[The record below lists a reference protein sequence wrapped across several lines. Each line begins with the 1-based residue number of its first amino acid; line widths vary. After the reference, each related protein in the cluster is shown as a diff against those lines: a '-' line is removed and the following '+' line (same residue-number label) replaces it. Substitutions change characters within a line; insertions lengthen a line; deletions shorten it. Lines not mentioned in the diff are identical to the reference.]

1 MTTLPWEGVPL
12 APRHWP
18 GQARVFTLAATL
30 RLMFG
35 KEFEIALHPP
45 GWQERKGKLVIV
57 KYMDLPPD
65 RQVQFYPKF
74 RNYYNHMIQR
84 TLT

>member
-1 MTTLPWEGVPL
+1 MPLPWEGVPL

-18 GQARVFTLAATL
+18 GSSAVLTLAATL
-30 RLMFG
+30 KLMFG

-45 GWQERKGKLVIV
+45 ERKGKRVIV

-65 RQVQFYPKF
+65 RQVELYKQF
-74 RNYYNHMIQR
+74 RDYYDHMIQR

>member
-1 MTTLPWEGVPL
+1 MPLPWEGVPL
-12 APRHWP
+12 APRSWP
-18 GQARVFTLAATL
+18 GQARVSTLAATL

-45 GWQERKGKLVIV
+45 ERMGKRVIV

-65 RQVQFYPKF
+65 RQVELYKQF
-74 RNYYNHMIQR
+74 RDYYDHMIQR
-84 TLT
+84 TLK

>member
-1 MTTLPWEGVPL
+1 MTDPWEGVPL
-12 APRHWP
+12 APLNWP
-18 GQARVFTLAATL
+18 GQARVLTLAATL

-45 GWQERKGKLVIV
+45 ERKGKRVIV
-57 KYMDLPPD
+57 KYTSLPLD
-65 RQVQFYPKF
+65 RQVEFYMQF
-74 RNYYNHMIQR
+74 RVYYDHSIQR

>member
-1 MTTLPWEGVPL
+1 MTLPWEGVPL
-12 APRHWP
+12 APRTWP
-18 GQARVFTLAATL
+18 GQARVLTLAATL

-45 GWQERKGKLVIV
+45 ERKGKRVIV

-65 RQVQFYPKF
+65 RQVELYKQF
-74 RNYYNHMIQR
+74 RDYYDHMIQR
-84 TLT
+84 TLK

>member
-1 MTTLPWEGVPL
+1 MTLPWEGVPL

-18 GQARVFTLAATL
+18 GSPTVLTLAATL

-35 KEFEIALHPP
+35 KEFEVALHPP
-45 GWQERKGKLVIV
+45 ERMGKRVIV

-65 RQVQFYPKF
+65 RQVELYRQF
-74 RNYYNHMIQR
+74 RDYYDHMIQR
-84 TLT
+84 TLK

>member
-1 MTTLPWEGVPL
+1 MTHKWEGVRL

-18 GQARVFTLAATL
+18 GSPTVLTLAATL
-30 RLMFG
+30 KLMFG
-35 KEFEIALHPP
+35 KEFEIALHPS
-45 GWQERKGKLVIV
+45 ERKGKRVIV

-65 RQVQFYPKF
+65 RQAELYKQF
-74 RNYYNHMIQR
+74 RDYYNYMIHR